1 MWAVHGNSHR
11 LLTPTMPTAPVGRVT
26 QSRNKAFSPITDT
39 PNFIMAATILLTS
52 IKCLVSATIVL
63 ILSKSLSYPLNNAFV
78 SIVASNN
85 ITYHKQRYRMT
96 NGKTN
101 EKINFSIWWFQAV
114 PSVTNGNKNSR
125 IQRSRHLLHSKQV
138 LSSPPQIL
146 R

>member
-101 EKINFSIWWFQAV
+101 EKINFSTWWSLAVSHRYRGQQEKQDTQKARLTTKRGQA
-114 PSVTNGNKNSR
+114 TR
-125 IQRSRHLLHSKQV
+125 
-138 LSSPPQIL
+138 
-146 R
+146 